1 MNTLNKEEELL
12 TRALTRAAGQL
23 TPERLRPLAA
33 PSREGRARW
42 RASSPRLAP
51 AAAALAV
58 VLVVALAMFVTSGH
72 HQARIPG
79 GAADGSQAQA
89 AAGTPRYY
97 AEAEGRL
104 VGWHGPNSVQI
115 VVRATASGAVVARIP
130 DPAVPEAKKVMPL
143 SVAAAPDDRTFYA
156 LYSTWGR
163 SPGDLWIYRFRITTS
178 DTVTGLTRVN
188 GGVMTGQSYLANVGG
203 FAVSPDGSQIALAM
217 ADTHTGNSAA
227 EAVAGEIVVLDLR
240 TGGHAIWRGGLDQA
254 RQIFGIQSL
263 SWTGDGKS
271 LVYLAKWCPPGDVSY
286 AGYGGYTCEILGS
299 SQHPSQGAGFEQVRE
314 LKVTV
319 GGGALNSG
327 PVLFRPS
334 GQFPF
339 LVDPGGT
346 ELTTIVTTRS
356 DALEVARISIATGRV
371 TSVIGQIPP
380 DGAALGT
387 DGLAADS
394 TGDYVL
400 AWTPGIASTG
410 FSFSHGWVR
419 AGMYHPLAPAS
430 FPASSNAGYYQ
441 MTW

>member
-1 MNTLNKEEELL
+1 
-12 TRALTRAAGQL
+12 
-23 TPERLRPLAA
+23 
-33 PSREGRARW
+33 
-42 RASSPRLAP
+42 
-51 AAAALAV
+51 
-58 VLVVALAMFVTSGH
+58 MFVTSGH

-178 DTVTGLTRVN
+178 GTVTGLTRVN

-203 FAVSPDGSQIALAM
+203 FAVSPDGSQIALAL

-240 TGGHAIWRGGLDQA
+240 TGAHAIWRGGLDQA

-286 AGYGGYTCEILGS
+286 AGYGGYTCEILGTS
-299 SQHPSQGAGFEQVRE
+299 LHPSQGAGF
-314 LKVTV
+314 
-319 GGGALNSG
+319 
-327 PVLFRPS
+327 
-334 GQFPF
+334 
-339 LVDPGGT
+339 
-346 ELTTIVTTRS
+346 
-356 DALEVARISIATGRV
+356 
-371 TSVIGQIPP
+371 VIGQIPP

-419 AGMYHPLAPAS
+419 AGIYHPLAPAS

-441 MTW
+441 MSW